1 MKFSKKR
8 IIYTAIVT
16 LIVVFSSTFAV
27 LMTLERN
34 DYRNYL
40 QGEYGKSMYE
50 LIDAVQN
57 IRTNLTKSAI
67 VGSREQQIVVFD
79 EIFRYS
85 AVASDKLHSLPVS
98 QSTISD
104 TSKFL
109 TQVGD
114 FCYSLG
120 KSSTEGKQLSE
131 RDYNDIEKL
140 KKQSNVLENQLEL
153 VSNNINQGKVKWGE
167 IRKKITGVF
176 AKSNDISISE
186 QFRGIQKQVLQYP
199 TLIYDGPFSDNTL
212 QINPKIKLQ
221 KEVSQGEA
229 EKTARQV
236 IGKDKIENMDVSS
249 VNEKSNI
256 GVYRFTAALKGRTKK
271 DSRVVCEISKNG
283 GKVYYLINDKSIN
296 NSSMDVKKASEIG
309 LKYLDNLG
317 YKNMIITYSLRYNN
331 VAVINYVYSQNGI
344 LVYPD
349 QIKLKIALD
358 NGEIIGVEAEKYL
371 ISHEEN
377 RKIETPKLTYG
388 EAEKRV
394 SKRLNVTSK
403 RLTIIPT
410 ETNKEVLCYE
420 FSGNYKGDYFK
431 VYVNTNTGY
440 EERIIQ
446 IIDTPNGK
454 LAV

>member
-1 MKFSKKR
+1 MKSYKKR

-40 QGEYGKSMYE
+40 QGEYSKSMYE

-57 IRTNLTKSAI
+57 IRTNLTKAAI
-67 VGSREQQIVVFD
+67 VGSREQQMIVFE

-85 AVASDKLHSLPVS
+85 SIAGDKLHSLPVS
-98 QSTISD
+98 QSTISN

-120 KSSTEGKQLSE
+120 RSSTEGKQLSE
-131 RDYNDIEKL
+131 KDYNDIEKL
-140 KKQSNVLENQLEL
+140 KNESNVLENQLEL

-167 IRKKITGVF
+167 IRKKIAGVF
-176 AKSNDISISE
+176 AQSNDISISE
-186 QFRGIQKQVLQYP
+186 QFEGIQKQVLQYP

-212 QINPKIKLQ
+212 QISPKIKLQ
-221 KEVSQGEA
+221 KEVPQNQA
-229 EKTARQV
+229 EKTAREV
-236 IGKDKIENMDVSS
+236 IGKDKIENMDVSAIT
-249 VNEKSNI
+249 EKSNI

-283 GKVYYLINDKSIN
+283 GKVYYLINDRSIN
-296 NSSMDVKKASEIG
+296 NSSIDVKKASKIG
-309 LKYLDNLG
+309 LNYLNKLG
-317 YKNMIITYSLRYNN
+317 YKNMIVTYSLKYNN

-344 LVYPD
+344 MIYPD

-358 NGEIIGVEAEKYL
+358 NGEVIGVEAEKYL
-371 ISHEEN
+371 VSHDDN
-377 RKIETPKLTYG
+377 RKVAAPKLNY
-388 EAEKRV
+388 EKAQREV
-394 SKRLNVTSK
+394 SKRLNITNK
-403 RLTIIPT
+403 RLVIIPT
-410 ETNKEVLCYE
+410 ETNKEMLCYE

-454 LAV
+454 LAI